1 MEVRMSIPHP
11 IPYQGSKRKLAWAII
26 ACLPHNTERLF
37 EPFAGS
43 AAMSIA
49 AAYRNRAKHFVLN
62 DINAPLIELW
72 KSIISEPRS
81 IAAQY
86 RIHWEAQHGKEKEY
100 YLSVREQFNRT
111 YSPDCFLYLLARCVK
126 AAVRYNA
133 YGEFNQSSDNR
144 RKGSHP
150 DTMERHIIRTSKL
163 FSGRVTLSSQ
173 DYRASLKDVSPQDV
187 VYMDPPYQGV
197 CANRDPRYIE
207 GLSFDHFVEALH
219 SLNDRGIS
227 YIVSYDGRTGT
238 KAFGKRLPV
247 SLDLVHVEVDAGR
260 STQATLL
267 GRDSKTYESLY
278 LSSALL
284 PRIGEVPQILRET
297 STQQARLFS

>member
-1 MEVRMSIPHP
+1 MNTPHP
-11 IPYQGSKRKLAWAII
+11 IPYQGSKRKLALAIV
-26 ACLPHNTERLF
+26 ACLPPNTQRLF

-43 AAMSIA
+43 AAVSIA
-49 AAYRNRAKHFVLN
+49 AAYKNQAKHFVLN

-72 KSIISEPRS
+72 KSIIYEPRM

-86 RIHWEAQHGKEKEY
+86 RVHWEAQHGREKAY
-100 YLSVREQFNRT
+100 YLSVREQFNKT
-111 YSPDCFLYLLARCVK
+111 FCPDCFLYLLARCVK

-144 RKGSHP
+144 RKGAHP
-150 DTMERHIIRTSKL
+150 NTMEKHIIRTSKL
-163 FSGRVTLSSQ
+163 FAGRVTLYSQ
-173 DYRASLKDVSPQDV
+173 DYRTVLYGVSPLDV

-219 SLNDRGIS
+219 SLNEKNIS

-238 KAFGKRLPV
+238 KSFGKRLPS
-247 SLDLVHVEVDAGR
+247 SLDLAHIEIDAGR

-267 GRDSKTYESLY
+267 GRNSKTYESLY
-278 LSSALL
+278 LSPALL
-284 PRIGEVPQILRET
+284 GRLGEIPAILRET
-297 STQQARLFS
+297 AAQQARLFH